1 MAKPT
6 VAVFSFT
13 GCEGC
18 SLAIL
23 ECENELLDII
33 NLVEFVEWREAMS
46 EKTDQMIDIGFVDG
60 AISTHHDEKKI
71 REIRERVRML
81 VPIGA
86 CAVNGGVNALK
97 NRYGMSQVKEMVY
110 GEAGAQFDTIPAR
123 PVHAV
128 VPVEFEIP
136 GCPMNSEE
144 FLRVVADIAVGK
156 TPRLPNYPVCV
167 ECKRKGNVCVF
178 EKGMIC
184 MGPIARA
191 GCGADCPSYGAWCE
205 ACRGFVDNPNDN
217 AHWEVLQKYGLTVE
231 EIMQRYDMFCAYE
244 LEERKAQ
251 AQDQEKK

>member
-23 ECENELLDII
+23 ECENELLDIV

-46 EKTDQMIDIGFVDG
+46 EKTTDPIDIAFIDG
-60 AISTHHDEKKI
+60 SISTHRDVKHMKH
-71 REIRERVRML
+71 IRERAKMVI
-81 VPIGA
+81 PIGA

-97 NRYGMSQVKEMVY
+97 NRYGMSEVKEIVY

-144 FLRVVADIAVGK
+144 FLRIVTDLVQGK
-156 TPRLPNYPVCV
+156 QPRLPNYPVCV
-167 ECKRKGNVCVF
+167 ECKRKENVCVF

-184 MGPIARA
+184 MGPVARA
-191 GCGADCPSYGAWCE
+191 GCGAHCPSYGAWCE

-217 AHWEVLQKYGLTVE
+217 AHWEVLQKYGISVE

-244 LEERKAQ
+244 LEERKASQ
-251 AQDQEKK
+251 QEQ